1 MPNKLKQ
8 YFQKARKEGWTIG
21 QFNFST
27 LEILKGIIQ
36 AAEELQSPVILGTSE
51 GESKFFGLEEAVAI
65 VNVYK
70 RKTKLPLFLN
80 LDHGKSLDYI
90 KKAADA
96 GYDAIHIDGS
106 SLPLRENI
114 ELTKKAIQICR
125 KKDIFIEGEVGFIK
139 GVSRMLNEAPKITEA
154 DLTLPDDALKLVKET
169 GVDSLAVNI
178 GTFHGIDA
186 SGQDTH
192 INILRLKEIKEKLG
206 DKVFLVL
213 HGGSGTPKEDIIK
226 AIKLGIV
233 KININTDLRLAYSN
247 ALRKSLLEK
256 PKETTPY
263 KYMPEVIIAV
273 QKVAKEKIKL
283 FTQAK
288 RIC

>member
-1 MPNKLKQ
+1 MANLKS
-8 YFQKARKEGWTIG
+8 YFQKAQKEGWAIG
-21 QFNFST
+21 QFNFSN

-36 AAEELQSPVILGTSE
+36 AANEMRAPVILGTSE
-51 GESKFFGLEEAVAI
+51 RESKFFGLEEASAI
-65 VNVYK
+65 INIYK
-70 RKTKLPLFLN
+70 KRIKLPLFLN

-106 SLPLRENI
+106 FLPLRENI

-125 KKDIFIEGEVGFIK
+125 GKGIFVEGEVGCIK
-139 GVSRMLNEAPKITEA
+139 GVSQILNEAPEITEA
-154 DLTLPDDALKLVKET
+154 DLTLPDDALKFAEET
-169 GVDSLAVNI
+169 GVDSLVVNI

-186 SGQDTH
+186 SGKNPH

-213 HGGSGTPKEDIIK
+213 HGGSGTPEEDIIK

-247 ALRKSLLEK
+247 ALKKSLLEK

-273 QKVAKEKIKL
+273 QKVAEEKIKL
-283 FTQAK
+283 FMQA
-288 RIC
+288 RRS